1 MFAICLPSD
10 RSPSFRGLE
19 SVARSALGRRAST
32 TIGLVTAAIYG
43 IRSIRAGFVPRAS
56 TSGLRRSALRVAAG
70 LPIPIGT
77 RSEKRASIS
86 FEPHPSPPDSR
97 FFIPFFRVSGI
108 VAIPACAKVTILRAA
123 SRLDLAQRPFEVLK
137 QRKQQQGEAYVKA

>member
-1 MFAICLPSD
+1 MSAPPDDQSVVLD
-10 RSPSFRGLE
+10 READRDKSHESSGPE

-56 TSGLRRSALRVAAG
+56 TSGLRRIGLSVAAG

-77 RSEKRASIS
+77 RSEKRASILS
-86 FEPHPSPPDSR
+86 NRILLHLTTLLYSLFE
-97 FFIPFFRVSGI
+97 G
-108 VAIPACAKVTILRAA
+108 
-123 SRLDLAQRPFEVLK
+123 
-137 QRKQQQGEAYVKA
+137 